1 MRPRPASLTQPAP
14 RPTDCVAPQSGY
26 GGAKQASRKPAYAP
40 AGEEDRYSLRDLHS
54 NAISRWFSVWQRN
67 ALAWKCT
74 AKPALLA
81 GFAEPLFYLF
91 AMGYGLGN
99 LIGQVEGMS
108 YIAFLTAGI
117 ISSSAM
123 NAATFEGLYLAYTRL
138 SVEGVWDSMLCAP
151 LDVVDI
157 VMGELM
163 WMGSKSTLNASLI
176 LIVAA
181 AAGLATSWLAL
192 LVLPIAFLAG
202 ICFGSMALIMTAL
215 AQNFSFFV
223 YYITLVS
230 TPMILLSG
238 VFFPVSGLPE
248 SARIVISLLP
258 LQPVVTLIRQLLA
271 GHAEL
276 HNLAWTGLLVPLS
289 FAVVSTGI
297 AIWLLKRRLQG

>member
-1 MRPRPASLTQPAP
+1 M
-14 RPTDCVAPQSGY
+14 
-26 GGAKQASRKPAYAP
+26 
-40 AGEEDRYSLRDLHS
+40 YSFALPDMGCAMA
-54 NAISRWFSVWQRN
+54 NAISRWSSVWQRN
-67 ALAWKCT
+67 ALAWIRT
-74 AKPALLA
+74 AKPSLLA

-138 SVEGVWDSMLCAP
+138 SVEGVWNSMLTAP

-157 VMGELM
+157 VSGELL
-163 WMGSKSTLNASLI
+163 WMGSKSTLNATLI

-181 AAGLATSWLAL
+181 VFGLTTSWLAL
-192 LVLPIAFLAG
+192 WVLPVAFLAG
-202 ICFGSMALIMTAL
+202 VCFGSMALVMTAL
-215 AQNFSFFV
+215 AQSFSFFV

-248 SARIVISLLP
+248 AVRIVIGYLP
-258 LQPVVTLIRQLLA
+258 LQPVVTLIRQLLV
-271 GHAEL
+271 GHTEL
-276 HNLAWTGLLVPLS
+276 HDLAWSGLLVPLA
-289 FAVVSTGI
+289 FAVVFANT
-297 AIWLLKRRLQG
+297 AIWLLKRRLQR